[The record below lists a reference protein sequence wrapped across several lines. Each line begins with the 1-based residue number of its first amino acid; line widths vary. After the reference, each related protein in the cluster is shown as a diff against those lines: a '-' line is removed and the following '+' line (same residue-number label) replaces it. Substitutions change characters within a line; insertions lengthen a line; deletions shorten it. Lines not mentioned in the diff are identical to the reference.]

1 MVFYCKGA
9 KMVKNYLKRELDI
22 FLKLP
27 RMVQEMIWSDF
38 SAGEIQSEYLT
49 TVYDFDNYSECESP
63 IEVILNYAFDRL
75 VWVSKENEE
84 LRKYAYHVMPQEIIE
99 TSNHNYRVDFLIQ
112 CYISGRDDEQCSEV
126 IVECDGHEFHE
137 KTKAQVKRRN
147 DRDYDLKMAGYDV
160 LHFSGSEIYNN
171 PAECALKIL
180 KYLWKE
186 VK

>member
-1 MVFYCKGA
+1 MVFYLKGA
-9 KMVKNYLKRELDI
+9 KMKLKFNAYVTKELDI

-27 RMVQEMIWSDF
+27 RMVQEMIWNDLETGVVESR
-38 SAGEIQSEYLT
+38 AIT
-49 TVYDFDNYSECESP
+49 TVYDFDNYSKCDSP
-63 IEVILNYAFDRL
+63 IEIIFNHVFDRYVL
-75 VWVSKENEE
+75 FISSNDII
-84 LRKYAYHVMPQEIIE
+84 YHVFPQETIE
-99 TSNHNYRVDFLIQ
+99 TDNHNYRVDFLIVSE
-112 CYISGRDDEQCSEV
+112 CLNNGTDHEV

-171 PAECALKIL
+171 PVECVAKVIN
-180 KYLWKE
+180 YLQRE